1 MTETEERL
9 AICFKSVFSEVS
21 LPEISKA
28 DPNSVE
34 DWDSVATVTLLALIE
49 EEFGIDLTI
58 DDLKSDYSFKGI
70 LNYISTKQCSAG

>member
-9 AICFKSVFSEVS
+9 AICFKSVFPEVS

-28 DPNSVE
+28 DPDSVE
-34 DWDSVATVTLLALIE
+34 GWDSVATVTLFALIE

-58 DDLKSDYSFKGI
+58 DDLTSDNSFRGI
-70 LNYISTKQCSAG
+70 LDCVTRKQPRPS